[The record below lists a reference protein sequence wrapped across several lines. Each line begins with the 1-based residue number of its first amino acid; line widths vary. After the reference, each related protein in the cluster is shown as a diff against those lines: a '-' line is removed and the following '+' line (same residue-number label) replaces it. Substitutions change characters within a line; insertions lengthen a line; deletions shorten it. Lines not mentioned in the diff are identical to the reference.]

1 MTRPEESRSKIIE
14 VLRASPVF
22 GQLESVVIEAL
33 ADVLQ
38 IQHIPG
44 GCAVVR
50 EGETADEMLFVIS
63 GGLRVSRRDKT
74 GGLMLYNEIRPG
86 MSFGEAGLILRQPR
100 AADVTAVR
108 DSTLAVLSRQN
119 FEVLLAR
126 YPLPLNQV
134 FVRAIYNYLRHS
146 EEVAER
152 RHAQT
157 FAVIPLHEGT
167 DAQEVA
173 TSLTKAFSTMGRA
186 HHLAPPGD
194 PALLDVHS
202 MDSGQYEPES
212 TQSGQAMARQDEL
225 EENSE
230 FLVYEAQAELT
241 DWSLKAFR
249 QADQVIFVTQ
259 ADQPKVTSELEKRL
273 REQPDFSMK
282 RMHLAVLHSA
292 IVAQPSDMSQWRSDK
307 SLERV
312 YPVRAQHVGD
322 FGRLA
327 RFLTGTAVG
336 VVLGGG
342 GARGFAHIGVLRAL
356 AESGIAVD
364 LVGGNSMGAL
374 IGAQFACGTPL
385 DQIVANTRT
394 FASGGERLTLP
405 LISLVSGKRVARD
418 LSKMFGDT
426 QVDGLWIPFFA
437 AACNLTRGHTTA
449 QDSGPLWRA
458 VLASNSPAGL
468 FPPVLHEGDM
478 LVDGAILENVPV
490 DAMRMRLGTPLERRR
505 GNGTII
511 AIDVDVQEVMAV
523 DPNLKRLSVWSA
535 LKGYFS
541 PGKHPSPS
549 IADILY
555 RAGHI
560 GGLNQRGRTIAQ
572 ADHYLEPPV
581 AEFSMMSYRR
591 ADEIAEVGYQYA
603 MKKIQEWQR
612 KS

>member
-1 MTRPEESRSKIIE
+1 MSNHSEYHSNVID

-22 GQLESVVIEAL
+22 GKLSDAVIQSL
-33 ADVLQ
+33 ANDLQ
-38 IQHIPG
+38 IQHISG
-44 GCAVVR
+44 GHIVVK
-50 EGETADEMLFVIS
+50 EGEDAEEMLFLIS
-63 GGLRVSRRDKT
+63 GGLRVSRRDAK
-74 GGLMLYNEIRPG
+74 GQLLLYNEIRPG

-108 DSTLAVLSRQN
+108 DSILAVMHRKN
-119 FEVLLAR
+119 FEALLVKH
-126 YPLPLNQV
+126 PLELNQV
-134 FVRAIYNYLRHS
+134 FVRAIYNYLRHA
-146 EEVAER
+146 EEFAER
-152 RHAQT
+152 RHAQS
-157 FAVIPLHEGT
+157 FAVIPLHEG
-167 DAQEVA
+167 AGAEQVA
-173 TSLTKAFSTMGRA
+173 ASLAKEFSKIGKT
-186 HHLAPPGD
+186 HHLEPPVAPNAQKGGRPV
-194 PALLDVHS
+194 AVQS
-202 MDSGQYEPES
+202 ES
-212 TQSGQAMARQDEL
+212 DMAAYQDAL
-225 EENSE
+225 EEESK
-230 FLVYEAQAELT
+230 FLVYEGQHTLT
-241 DWSLKAFR
+241 EWTKRVFR
-249 QADQVIFVTQ
+249 QSDQVVFVAL
-259 ADQPKVTSELEKRL
+259 ADQPNMSGELERWL

-282 RMHLAVLHSA
+282 RMHLVVLHSA
-292 IVAQPSDMSQWRSDK
+292 LVLQPSDMSIWRNNK
-307 SLERV
+307 SYERI
-312 YPVRAQHVGD
+312 YPVRAGRTTD
-322 FGRLA
+322 FERLA
-327 RFLTGTAVG
+327 RFMTGTAVG

-342 GARGFAHIGVLRAL
+342 GARGFAHVGVLRAL

-364 LVGGNSMGAL
+364 LIGGNSMGAL
-374 IGAQFACGTPL
+374 IAAQFACGTPL
-385 DQIVANTRT
+385 DQIITNTRE

-405 LISLVSGKRVARD
+405 LISLVSGKRVSRD
-418 LSKMFGDT
+418 LKKMFGET

-437 AACNLTRGHTTA
+437 AACNLTRGNTTV
-449 QDSGPLWRA
+449 QDRGPVWRA

-511 AIDVDVQEVMAV
+511 AIDVDVQELMAV
-523 DPNLKRLSVWSA
+523 DPSLTRLSIWST

-581 AEFSMMSYRR
+581 AEFSMMSYRK

-612 KS
+612 KG